1 MDNLKIAKMSAI
13 ADDMTLI
20 AEKVNES
27 SRKRKQHSMNT
38 LAAVAQT
45 IEIGK
50 ALESDFDKIYKADR
64 DQSIKDNAIVLTCR
78 ILLLNLEEQKSRI
91 DKLKNISGSNAEI
104 LQKITLLTEDFYKSL
119 LDAFSTLE
127 LIIEKD
133 SEILLADKLLK
144 MKKKFQLNSVKAMN
158 NITIMVLEDAE
169 KAINGSAKNLERGK
183 KISEKIKK
191 TAELVESKNFAE
203 LKNLAAEIEAAHA
216 TATQVNAS
224 SKSQYEFA
232 EQSNQFTK
240 NLHEDS
246 MSIKEVVDK
255 KHLLFEETLQHVTV
269 LTVTISLK
277 FKKYL
282 EVEQLFNSMEYS
294 NDNRGILNELNVLS
308 SVAIEDLKHLIELNY
323 NMTDLS
329 HMNNEAEQTAVDLTE
344 KEHKIYD
351 TIKNEVEQMT
361 KATAYPVE
369 GSAKNMQNT
378 DELKKLISELL

>member
-13 ADDMTLI
+13 ADDMSSI

-38 LAAVAQT
+38 LTAVAET

-78 ILLLNLEEQKSRI
+78 ILLSNLEKQKSMI
-91 DKLKNISGSNAEI
+91 AKLKNISGSNAETI
-104 LQKITLLTEDFYKSL
+104 QKITTLTEDFYKSL
-119 LDAFSTLE
+119 LEAFTTLE

-133 SEILLADKLLK
+133 SEILLSDKLLK

-183 KISEKIKK
+183 KIAEKIKK
-191 TAELVESKNFAE
+191 TAELVENKDIVE
-203 LKNLAAEIEAAHA
+203 LENLAAEIEAAHS

-240 NLHEDS
+240 NLHDDS
-246 MSIKEVVDK
+246 ISIKEVVDK
-255 KHLLFEETLQHVTV
+255 KHSLFEETLQHVTV

-282 EVEQLFNSMEYS
+282 EVERLFNSMEYS
-294 NDNRGILNELNVLS
+294 NENRGILNELNVLS
-308 SVAIEDLKHLIELNY
+308 SIALEDLKHLIELNY

-351 TIKNEVEQMT
+351 SIKNEVEQMT

-378 DELKKLISELL
+378 EELKKIISELL